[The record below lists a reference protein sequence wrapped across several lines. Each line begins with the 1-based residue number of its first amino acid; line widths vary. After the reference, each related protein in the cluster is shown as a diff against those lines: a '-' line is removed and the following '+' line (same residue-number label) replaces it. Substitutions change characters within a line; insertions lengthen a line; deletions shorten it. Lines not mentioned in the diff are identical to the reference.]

1 MASTTAGRRTA
12 RSREWFRA
20 FFDREYVAALDH
32 EKPPR
37 QTRVEVDFLLRAL
50 RLPPGARILDV
61 ACGTG
66 RHAGALARRG
76 YRVVGIDLSPAMLDE
91 ARRRFTQSARLRFR
105 RLDMRR
111 LAFREE
117 FDAVVSLY
125 TSFGYFAPAENEATL
140 RRMARALAPGGKL
153 LVDHRDPRYEAR
165 LPARLWYR
173 AGPGRFVLERRR
185 FDGRTKV
192 TVATQLLVTAG
203 RVSAVERRYRLQEF
217 SLSGWRRML
226 RGAGLSF
233 VRAYGAYSG
242 RAYRPGA
249 TGRLI
254 VVAERRADERG
265 AIDGP

>member
-1 MASTTAGRRTA
+1 MASTTAGRRGT
-12 RSREWFRA
+12 RSREWYRV

-50 RLPPGARILDV
+50 RLRPGARILDV
-61 ACGTG
+61 ACGAG
-66 RHAGALARRG
+66 RHAGALAGRG
-76 YRVVGIDLSPAMLDE
+76 FYVVGVDLSPAMLAE
-91 ARRRFTQSARLRFR
+91 ARRRFPERARLRFR

-153 LVDHRDPRYEAR
+153 LVDHRDPSYEAR
-165 LPARLWYR
+165 LPPRLWYR

-185 FDGRTKV
+185 FDRRTKT
-192 TVATQLLVTAG
+192 TVATQLVVTAG
-203 RVSAVERRYRLQEF
+203 RIAAVERRYRLQEF
-217 SLSGWRRML
+217 SLADWRRML
-226 RGAGLSF
+226 RGAGLRF

-242 RAYRPGA
+242 RSYRPGA

-254 VVAERRADERG
+254 VVAERRADRRR
-265 AIDGP
+265 AMPQ